1 MIIQYNKLVRDRI
14 PEIIEASGNACV
26 TEILSDDSYLEMLDK
41 KLDEELA
48 EYHKDQNIE
57 ELSDLLEV
65 IHACAVARG
74 YTLDNLEK
82 VRADKAAKRG
92 GFDKKILLKSVKD
105 DSVEISQKAVE
116 IAKKINANQAAIIN
130 HLTEKSMQTYCDIQ
144 HLFMNVN
151 IAESPDYRK
160 KFGGFYRMR
169 FVTQEYRDAFFKLF
183 EESKRKSDIYFAK
196 LSLKLYPVN
205 NKHEFSFI
213 SKMIHTIDPQRPIYD
228 NQVAAV
234 LGLKRKQNFT
244 LEARIQEDN
253 EILLEI
259 SRLYEELEQSH
270 LIDEPL
276 DTFTSKFRAYPVPIS
291 KKIDFMLWA
300 LGSGKI

>member
-1 MIIQYNKLVRDRI
+1 M
-14 PEIIEASGNACV
+14 
-26 TEILSDDSYLEMLDK
+26 
-41 KLDEELA
+41 
-48 EYHKDQNIE
+48 
-57 ELSDLLEV
+57 
-65 IHACAVARG
+65 
-74 YTLDNLEK
+74 
-82 VRADKAAKRG
+82 
-92 GFDKKILLKSVKD
+92 
-105 DSVEISQKAVE
+105 E

-151 IAESPDYRK
+151 IAESQDYRK

-183 EESKRKSDIYFAK
+183 EESKRKSDISFAK

-276 DTFTSKFRAYPVPIS
+276 DTFTSKFREYPMPIS